1 MSAFIALAALAVFY
15 FFGYRVWSKRL
26 ADKVFGLADTE
37 EAPAHTLRDNVDYL
51 PTNKHVLW
59 GHHFTSIAGAA
70 PIIGPAVAII
80 WGWVPALIWVV
91 FGTIFLGAAHDFG
104 AMVLGVRHQ
113 GSMVGDVAGQII
125 HPRVRILF
133 QVIIYFLVWVVL
145 AVFAVAIGVLF
156 DKYPATV
163 IPINF
168 EIIVAVGIGF
178 LIYKKNVPILWPS
191 IIALVGLYAM
201 VAVGIEFPVKLS
213 SESMKAFLI
222 ADSAVI
228 TWAIFLLV
236 YAAIASILPVWVLLQ
251 PRDYINSHQ
260 LIVGLAFL
268 ILGLLLV
275 RPEMVAPAYNPT
287 PDGAPPMFPFIFVT
301 IACGAISGFH
311 GLVASG
317 TTSKQLDKVT
327 HARPIGYGAML
338 GEGMLAVIATVAVAA
353 GLKDWDHAYAH
364 WNSSGIAAIGHFVD
378 GASTFLTGGFGM
390 PIQWANALVAV
401 LAISFAATSLDTGA
415 RVQRIV
421 VSEFGRSVGIRA
433 LENRYIATIVA
444 IGPAVPLLLA
454 GKSAWGP
461 LWLLFGTTNQLIGGM
476 TFLVL
481 FVYLFR
487 VKKPVLPYLLPMVFV
502 VGITTAAM
510 TYNLFRWVNSLGTKD
525 AAPTLTLVIGA
536 IILILEFWMIAEAV
550 IIIRKLYRERKAH

>member
-1 MSAFIALAALAVFY
+1 MSALIALAALAVFY
-15 FFGYRVWSKRL
+15 FLGYRIWSRRL
-26 ADKVFGLADTE
+26 AEKVFGLQETE
-37 EAPAHTLRDNVDYL
+37 EAPAHALRDDVDFL
-51 PTNKHVLW
+51 PTDKHVLW

-133 QVIIYFLVWVVL
+133 QIIIYFLVWVVL

-168 EIIVAVGIGF
+168 EIIVAVAIGF

-191 IIALVGLYAM
+191 VIALVGLYAM
-201 VAVGIEFPVKLS
+201 IAVGIEFPVKLS
-213 SESMKAFLI
+213 PDTMKSFLI

-236 YAAIASILPVWVLLQ
+236 YAAVASILPVWVLLQ

-268 ILGLLLV
+268 ILGLMVV
-275 RPEMVAPAYNPT
+275 RPEMVAPAYNPSPT
-287 PDGAPPMFPFIFVT
+287 GAPPIFPFIFVT

-353 GLKDWDHAYAH
+353 GLKDWDHAYGH

-390 PIQWANALVAV
+390 PVEWANALVAV

-433 LENRYIATIVA
+433 LENRYVATFVA
-444 IGPAVPLLLA
+444 IVPAVPLLLA

-487 VKKPVLPYLLPMVFV
+487 ARKPVLPYLIPMIFV
-502 VGITTAAM
+502 LGITTGAM
-510 TYNLFRWVNSLGTKD
+510 TYNLFRWTNSLGTKD
-525 AAPTLTLVIGA
+525 AAPTLTLVIGT

-550 IIIRKLYRERKAH
+550 VIVRKLYKERKSI